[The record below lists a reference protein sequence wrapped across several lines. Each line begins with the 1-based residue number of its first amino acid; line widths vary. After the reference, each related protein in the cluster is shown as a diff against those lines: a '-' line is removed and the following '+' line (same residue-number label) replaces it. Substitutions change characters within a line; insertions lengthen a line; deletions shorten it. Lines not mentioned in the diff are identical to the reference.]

1 MVIKNI
7 CKGLGCDC
15 EFKYIKRFPL
25 TYNDKVLTEK
35 VINILKDS
43 WWKSYSHSN
52 KGIIWYSFSNFKLE
66 WAINLESII
75 FNNKII

>member
-43 WWKSYSHSN
+43 
-52 KGIIWYSFSNFKLE
+52 
-66 WAINLESII
+66 
-75 FNNKII
+75 